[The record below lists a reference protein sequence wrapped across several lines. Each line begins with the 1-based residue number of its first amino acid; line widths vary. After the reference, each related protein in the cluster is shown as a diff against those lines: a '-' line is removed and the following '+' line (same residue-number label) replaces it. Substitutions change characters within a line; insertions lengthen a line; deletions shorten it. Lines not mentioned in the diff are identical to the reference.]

1 MMIQS
6 FADLIAVGLSQPE
19 PQALLFVFLRA
30 KEVEDG
36 GAGTR
41 GVLVPAMYTDKLL
54 DAPVFGFAELA
65 AEADRQGAPWD
76 LVMTGALPGR
86 GGQPPAPTERETALQ
101 TMLKLVQGGGN
112 LSNYLFFDRGG
123 EPVRLSS
130 ETRPG

>member
-30 KEVEDG
+30 KEVEAG

-54 DAPVFGFAELA
+54 EAPGFGFAELV
-65 AEADRQGAPWD
+65 AEADQQGAPWD
-76 LVMTGALPGR
+76 LVMVGALPGR
-86 GGQPPAPTERETALQ
+86 PQQPP
-101 TMLKLVQGGGN
+101 
-112 LSNYLFFDRGG
+112 
-123 EPVRLSS
+123 VRKVHDAGSTGSPCASSSS
-130 ETRPG
+130 EVTSTR